1 MSELRSRKWFRD
13 PGYYGFARR
22 AWTRSEGFGAEV
34 FEGKPVIGIAN
45 SFSELNNCNAHLRQ
59 VAEVVKRGVWIAG
72 GFPLEFPTI
81 SLGELMMRPTSMLF
95 RNLMAMDVEESI
107 RANPLDGCVLLC
119 GCDKT
124 TPAQLMGAA
133 SADVPAI
140 MVPGGPMLA
149 GQWKNRRLGAGTD
162 GRKLF
167 DLYRT
172 GRLSEEE
179 WQEIEGGIARSAG
192 HCTVMGTASTMTSLA
207 EALGMTLPGCANI
220 PAPDSRRLAMAE
232 QSGRRIVEMVAED
245 LRPSRILT
253 PAAFSNAI
261 TVNMAIGG
269 STNAIIHLIAIAG
282 RLGLDLPLGEFDRL
296 SRRTPWIVNV
306 QPSGEYLMEDLF
318 AAGGIPAVMKE
329 ILELMDGEC
338 LTVTGKSV
346 RENVERAECFDR
358 TVIRPQTDPLY
369 REGGTAVLTGN
380 LAPDGAVIKQTAA
393 SPHLLRHRGLAHVFD
408 NVEEMR
414 AGVERAD
421 LPVDGD
427 TVLVMRN
434 CGPKGAPGM
443 PEWGHIPMPRG
454 LLERGVEDC
463 VRISDARMSGT
474 SYGTVV
480 VHVAPESAVGGPLA
494 AVRTGDE
501 ILLDVE
507 GRRLELCVSEEEMA
521 RRLASFTPPPPAYD
535 RGYGKLFLDHVMQA
549 NLGCDF
555 DFLRKTG

>member
-1 MSELRSRKWFRD
+1 VAELRSRKWFRD

-22 AWTRSEGFGAEV
+22 AWMRSEGFGGEV

-59 VAEVVKRGVWIAG
+59 VAEAVKRGVWIAG

-81 SLGELMMRPTSMLF
+81 SLGEMMMRPTTMLF

-149 GQWKNRRLGAGTD
+149 GQWRNRRLGAGTD

-179 WQEIEGGIARSAG
+179 LQEIEGGIARSAG

-207 EALGMTLPGCANI
+207 EALGMTLAGCANI

-232 QSGRRIVEMVAED
+232 QSGRRIVEMVAEE

-282 RLGLDLPLGEFDRL
+282 RLGIDLPLGEFDRI

-306 QPSGEYLMEDLF
+306 KPSGEYLMEDLF
-318 AAGGIPAVMKE
+318 AAGGIPAVMRE
-329 ILELMDGEC
+329 ILGLLDGEC

-358 TVIRPQTDPLY
+358 AVIRPLADPLY
-369 REGGTAVLTGN
+369 GEGGTAVLTGN

-393 SPHLLRHRGLAHVFD
+393 SPHLLRHRGRAYVFE
-408 NVEEMR
+408 NAEEMR
-414 AGVERAD
+414 AGVERVD

-427 TVLVMRN
+427 TVLVMKN

-443 PEWGHIPMPRG
+443 PEWGHIPMPRA

-463 VRISDARMSGT
+463 VRLSDARMSGT

-480 VHVAPESAVGGPLA
+480 LHVAPESAVGGPLA
-494 AVRTGDE
+494 AVHTGDE
-501 ILLDVE
+501 ILLDVGE
-507 GRRLELCVSEEEMA
+507 RRLELCVSEEEMA
-521 RRLASFTPPPPAYD
+521 RRLASFTPPPPAYE

-555 DFLRKTG
+555 DFLRKRG